1 MGVEVHDHHPGM
13 VSHLALRASF
23 KEMVVGSKKKGVLD
37 IQENDEDDVQ
47 LLKEDFTVGNDYFL
61 IKLQSEEDYVRALTE
76 GLCVIKSIREMIGR
90 VIKLDDNT
98 ESAQRGR
105 FARLAVVL
113 DLNKALISRIKESC
127 YKPSKRGRSDEDIGT
142 STSNA
147 QPQVQGEKHDVAEKY
162 GPWML
167 VDQCPRKSD
176 QKTGNGG
183 EETTSFKRS
192 RFNALTTLRDNDSAE
207 NHVLKLVN
215 LKGKG
220 LAVYGNPLGGED
232 SNVEYELLHV
242 NGLDRLGQTNEPSKK
257 TQHRGSLS
265 KILSGPMISPDVAIF
280 SSLTMVANG
289 RALVHKAMNKIA
301 ERLGANES
309 PSTSDMVEGVSSG
322 TVRADTASV

>member
-13 VSHLALRASF
+13 VSHLALCASF
-23 KEMVVGSKKKGVLD
+23 KEMVVGSIKKGVLD

-47 LLKEDFTVGNDYFL
+47 LLKEDFT
-61 IKLQSEEDYVRALTE
+61 
-76 GLCVIKSIREMIGR
+76 
-90 VIKLDDNT
+90 
-98 ESAQRGR
+98 
-105 FARLAVVL
+105 
-113 DLNKALISRIKESC
+113 ESC
-127 YKPSKRGRSDEDIGT
+127 YKPSERGCSDEDIGT

-147 QPQVQGEKHDVAEKY
+147 QPQVQGEKRDVAEKY

-176 QKTGNGG
+176 QKTRNGG

-215 LKGKG
+215 STNLKGKG

-232 SNVEYELLHV
+232 SNVECELLHV

-265 KILSGPMISPDVAIF
+265 KIVRGPMISPGQVKD
-280 SSLTMVANG
+280 
-289 RALVHKAMNKIA
+289 
-301 ERLGANES
+301 LGQNIQA
-309 PSTSDMVEGVSSG
+309 PFVSSDKEFFPQ
-322 TVRADTASV
+322 TVVQDLSTAINPSRLIEKKADGSILLMEKQ